1 MTIIES
7 MGNMLHAWRLN
18 LNLWG
23 KVVQIVVH
31 VLSWVGSK
39 THKDVIAYEL
49 WTRQKILVGY
59 FKTFGCMTYAFV
71 PKELRKKL
79 DFKFVKTIFVAYSF
93 TSKAYR
99 LWHPLK
105 K

>member
-1 MTIIES
+1 M
-7 MGNMLHAWRLN
+7 
-18 LNLWG
+18 
-23 KVVQIVVH
+23 
-31 VLSWVGSK
+31 
-39 THKDVIAYEL
+39 
-49 WTRQKILVGY
+49 GY

-79 DFKFVKTIFVAYSF
+79 DLKFVKTIFVGYNSIF
-93 TSKAYR
+93 KAYK